1 MSWMTWHQV
10 LAYLRRFKVLAV
22 DGCSSSSSS
31 RQQQSSSH
39 RQQQSVPDSDAD
51 SATDDDVEADLAEV
65 G

>member
-1 MSWMTWHQV
+1 MTWHQV

-22 DGCSSSSSS
+22 DGCSSS
-31 RQQQSSSH
+31 RQQQSSS
-39 RQQQSVPDSDAD
+39 RRQSVPDRDAD